1 MSGDFAK
8 SGSLFQDFPNGGIGR
23 EVAKLF
29 YQYGASMVLADLDGD
44 GLASFAQELD
54 ASGERVATLQMNAA
68 DPEDSAKAVQLAVQ

>member
-1 MSGDFAK
+1 M
-8 SGSLFQDFPNGGIGR
+8 
-23 EVAKLF
+23 F